1 MAGLTDHNPT
11 TGTHANH
18 AVLLGY
24 EYARFAWS
32 QIVIALIALELA
44 HPATGTGWID
54 PQSAASRTL
63 EPDYPLASVC
73 N

>member
-44 HPATGTGWID
+44 DPTSGTGWID
-54 PQSAASRTL
+54 PQSVASHMP
-63 EPDYPLASVC
+63 EPDQHLA
-73 N
+73 

>member
-11 TGTHANH
+11 TSTHASH
-18 AVLLGY
+18 TVLLGY

-44 HPATGTGWID
+44 DPTSGTGWID
-54 PQSAASRTL
+54 PQSVANRTP
-63 EPDYPLASVC
+63 EPDQLLA
-73 N
+73 